1 MAYIYK
7 SAALTSS
14 PLASADYSRQKDIFK
29 LSLMGNAQCKR
40 LWEDFATEE
49 PATARLIVSDVAIE
63 KSEKIKANKR
73 MDKVLVKAE
82 NKPKKVTKSAKAPKT
97 AINAKSEKAYYR
109 ALLNSPDPVERE
121 TAWQALNG

>member
-1 MAYIYK
+1 VAYIYK
-7 SAALTSS
+7 SAGTISS
-14 PLASADYSRQKDIFK
+14 PLAEADYSRQKDIFK
-29 LSLMGNAQCKR
+29 LALMGNAQCKR

-63 KSEKIKANKR
+63 KAEKIKANKR
-73 MDKVLVKAE
+73 MDRVLVKAE
-82 NKPKKVTKSAKAPKT
+82 NKPKVTKSKAPKT

-109 ALLNSPDPVERE
+109 ALLNSPDPAERE

>member
-1 MAYIYK
+1 
-7 SAALTSS
+7 
-14 PLASADYSRQKDIFK
+14 
-29 LSLMGNAQCKR
+29 MGNAQCKR

-82 NKPKKVTKSAKAPKT
+82 NKPKVTKSKAPKT